1 MDKEL
6 RYHRHRFP
14 IDIISQCVWLYFRFS
29 LSYRDVEQMMA
40 ERGVVMSYET
50 VRDWCTKYGNL
61 YTKRLRRLHG
71 KSGSE
76 AWHLDEVYVEIG
88 GQLRHLWRAVDQ
100 EGNVIDILVQNK
112 KNTAA
117 AKRFFRKLLK
127 SEGRSPRKIVT
138 DRLASYGAAINE
150 LGIIAEHIRSKSA
163 NNRAE
168 NSHQSTRE
176 RERRRRLFRS
186 AKEAQRFLSTYST
199 IFNQFRQ
206 SRHLVSATTHREL
219 MGRRFA
225 EWRDVCAA
233 EV

>member
-1 MDKEL
+1 
-6 RYHRHRFP
+6 
-14 IDIISQCVWLYFRFS
+14 

-40 ERGVVMSYET
+40 ERGVTVSYET
-50 VRDWCTKYGNL
+50 VRHWCDKYGRL
-61 YTKRLRRLHG
+61 YTKRLRKHCRG
-71 KSGSE
+71 QTSDT
-76 AWHLDEVYVEIG
+76 WHLDEVYLSING
-88 GQLRHLWRAVDQ
+88 TCKYLWRAVDQ
-100 EGNVIDILVQNK
+100 DGGVIDILVQRRK
-112 KNTAA
+112 DAPA
-117 AKRFFRKLLK
+117 AKRFFRKILQ
-127 SEGRSPRKIVT
+127 SQCSPPRKIVT
-138 DRLASYGAAINE
+138 YRLASYSAAIE
-150 LGIIAEHIRSKSA
+150 EMKIGALHVRDKRA

-168 NSHQSTRE
+168 NSYQPTRE

-206 SRHLVSATTHREL
+206 SRHLVSATTHREQ

>member
-1 MDKEL
+1 
-6 RYHRHRFP
+6 
-14 IDIISQCVWLYFRFS
+14 

-40 ERGVVMSYET
+40 ERGVTVSYET
-50 VRDWCTKYGNL
+50 VRHWCDKYGRL
-61 YTKRLRRLHG
+61 YTKRLRKNCG
-71 KSGSE
+71 GQSGDT
-76 AWHLDEVYVEIG
+76 WHLDEVYLSING
-88 GQLRHLWRAVDQ
+88 TCQYLWRAVDQ
-100 EGNVIDILVQNK
+100 DGGVIDILVQRRK
-112 KNTAA
+112 DAPA
-117 AKRFFRKLLK
+117 AKRFFRKILK
-127 SEGRSPRKIVT
+127 SQSGPPRRIVT
-138 DRLASYGAAINE
+138 DRLASYSAAIE
-150 LGIIAEHIRSKSA
+150 QMKIGALHVRDKRA

-168 NSHQSTRE
+168 NSHQPTRE
-176 RERRRRLFRS
+176 RERRRRRFKS